1 MIGSQFS
8 AAHEAYQDRQY
19 ARFMDE
25 EDAAY
30 RFEGELER
38 EMYRLGAMKMDEA
51 LEELGLGWED
61 SLNGSLRDKLID
73 VLIARTD
80 DPY

>member
-30 RFEGELER
+30 RFESELER
-38 EMYRLGAMKMDEA
+38 EMYRLGAMTLDAAM
-51 LEELGLGWED
+51 EEMGISWED
-61 SLNGSLRDKLID
+61 TIGSLKDRLID